1 MGMKDYA
8 GEAVGQAAQK
18 ADEAKFSSERSMP
31 CRWYGRFRV
40 YDGSGKKPT
49 YVPPPNNWD
58 GYGGEAA

>member
-1 MGMKDYA
+1 MGMKDHA

-18 ADEAKFSSERSMP
+18 IDDAKFSSERPAP

-40 YDGSGKKPT
+40 YEGSGKKPT
-49 YVPPPNNWD
+49 CVPPPNNWD

>member
-1 MGMKDYA
+1 MTDRA
-8 GEAVGQAAQK
+8 GEAVGQTAHD
-18 ADEAKFSSERSMP
+18 ADDAKVSGEGPAP

-40 YDGSGKKPT
+40 YDGSGKKPA